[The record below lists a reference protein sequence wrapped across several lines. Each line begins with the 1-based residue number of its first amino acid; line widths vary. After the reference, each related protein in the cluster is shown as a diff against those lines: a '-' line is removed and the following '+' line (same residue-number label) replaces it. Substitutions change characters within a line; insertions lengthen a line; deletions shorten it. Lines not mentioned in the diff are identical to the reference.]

1 MTGTGNGHEHESAS
15 GGKGYRQQAG
25 YGGDAPDIRG
35 QSPSHLEKYS
45 PTTGPGRERGEA
57 AGEANVADVVT
68 PRELASEIKAIE
80 ERMDRR
86 QAEVM
91 GRIDNAVQAI
101 GYAVEKIAADVN
113 RHSDA
118 ISSTRKDLKDNF
130 DRLSTQVA
138 GIEAKSGQDKRTIL
152 TNLWTIVL
160 AAAIAGLAA
169 IWATNSLVIASFQS
183 GAQSNISSTSPKIP
197 ENSAPSPQR

>member
-1 MTGTGNGHEHESAS
+1 MTGTGNGHEYESAS
-15 GGKGYRQQAG
+15 GGMGYRPHPG
-25 YGGDAPDIRG
+25 SGVSAPDVRG
-35 QSPSHLEKYS
+35 QAPSHSEKYNL
-45 PTTGPGRERGEA
+45 TTGPGRERGEA
-57 AGEANVADVVT
+57 AGEADVTDAVT
-68 PRELASEIKAIE
+68 HRELAAEIKAIE

-91 GRIDNAVQAI
+91 GRIDSAVQAI
-101 GYAVEKIAADVN
+101 GYAVEKIATDVN

-118 ISSTRKDLKDNF
+118 ITSTRKDLKDNF

-138 GIEAKSGQDKRTIL
+138 AIDSKSGQDKRTIL
-152 TNLWTIVL
+152 TNLWAIVL

-183 GAQSNISSTSPKIP
+183 GAQSNGNSAATKNP
-197 ENSAPSPQR
+197 ENPASSPQR